1 MSLYRVNILIFFL
14 KGISNNQELLSFQK
28 MYGSWGYL
36 LKAQALAPINARRV
50 LERGWY
56 LRFPSICSDSNS
68 TQSNAVIFFY
78 TEIIHRVVMHEDP
91 PFRPNIPCIEIKPE
105 YIDLMVDCWNDDPEE
120 RPHFYRIVE
129 RLKKISGRFNFSLIL
144 FEAHNNVW

>member
-1 MSLYRVNILIFFL
+1 MFLCPKKQWYDSNSKSNLSLVVTNL
-14 KGISNNQELLSFQK
+14 KV
-28 MYGSWGYL
+28 
-36 LKAQALAPINARRV
+36 PI
-50 LERGWY
+50 
-56 LRFPSICSDSNS
+56 ICSDHHS
-68 TQSNAVIFFY
+68 TQSNAVSFF

-129 RLKKISGRFNFSLIL
+129 RLKKISGRYSFSLIVFDRDL
-144 FEAHNNVW
+144 GFASP